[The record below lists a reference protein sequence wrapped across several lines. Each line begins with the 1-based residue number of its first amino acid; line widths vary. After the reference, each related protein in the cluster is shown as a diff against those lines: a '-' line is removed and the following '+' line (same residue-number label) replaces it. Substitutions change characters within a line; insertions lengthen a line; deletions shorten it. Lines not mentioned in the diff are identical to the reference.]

1 MPGTGVSL
9 ILESLSRK
17 LTVAL
22 CAVPLWAGLALGQSV
37 PAGNLTKAENL
48 YKHTDFA
55 SSLALLDRHS
65 SDGATTFLIGRDLFM
80 MGEFKKSVEFLQKAA
95 EIEPRNSE
103 YMDWLGR
110 AYGKRA
116 ETSNPLFAPG
126 LASKARQAFEKAVEL
141 DSKNQDALG
150 DLFDFYLEAPGF
162 LGGGMDKALG
172 VAGKTTSID
181 PAEGY
186 FEQAKV
192 AQKRK
197 EFDLAEDHFHR
208 AIAMGPKQVGHL
220 IALARFLA
228 MQGRIRE
235 SDAVFAEAQT
245 VNPNAARVW
254 FARADVLISQ
264 KRNLDEAKTL
274 LEKYMSASI
283 SVDDPPKDEARRLL
297 KQVGGA

>member
-1 MPGTGVSL
+1 MRGIGVRL
-9 ILESLSRK
+9 TLDAVSRR
-17 LTVAL
+17 LAVVL
-22 CAVPLWAGLALGQSV
+22 CAVPLWAGLALGQSS
-37 PAGNLTKAENL
+37 PAVDLTKAENFF
-48 YKHTDFA
+48 KHTDFA
-55 SSLALLDRHS
+55 ASLALLDRRS
-65 SDGATTFLIGRDLFM
+65 SDGPTNFLIGRNYLM

-95 EIEPRNSE
+95 EIEPNNSE

-116 ETSNPLFAPG
+116 ETSNPLLAPG
-126 LASKARQAFEKAVEL
+126 LASKARQAFEKSVTL
-141 DSKNQDALG
+141 DPKNQDALG

-172 VAGKTTSID
+172 VAGKTASLD
-181 PAEGY
+181 PAEAY

-235 SDAVFAEAQT
+235 SDAVFAQAQT
-245 VNPNAARVW
+245 INPNAARVW

-264 KRNLDEAKTL
+264 KRNLDEAKSL

-283 SVDDPPKDEARRLL
+283 SVDDPPKDQALRLL